1 MDESKEE
8 KEYTKEKERL
18 DGYER
23 CGKSY
28 PRTL

>member
-1 MDESKEE
+1 MDESNEE

-23 CGKSY
+23 CRKSY
-28 PRTL
+28 PRAI